1 MKKKEQIVYQLVVED
16 IQTVAMDL
24 WDRKLRKKE
33 LDIIKSKIADYVH
46 WYDAIWNCLV
56 LELKSVD

>member
-24 WDRKLRKKE
+24 WDRKLRKRE

-56 LELKSVD
+56 QELKSVD